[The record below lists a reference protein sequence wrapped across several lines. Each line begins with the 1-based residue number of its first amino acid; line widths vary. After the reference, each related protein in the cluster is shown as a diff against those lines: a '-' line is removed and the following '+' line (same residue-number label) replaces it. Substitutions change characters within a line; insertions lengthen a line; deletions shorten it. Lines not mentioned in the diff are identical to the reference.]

1 MSKDFGFKFD
11 SKAVNEE
18 LYDTGSGS
26 GFPLIVWHGKYSG
39 GDSSSSGFWTLDRAE
54 SETAPG
60 PYWEEGE
67 VRFGSSPSSP
77 LSAVWRTERLRACV
91 LGIRKRVLI
100 FGEDGGQYSYPWLT
114 KKTDRVPGS
123 YKAHFQ
129 IACALPNTGEKIFQ
143 ISLKGVSK
151 SKAWINPES
160 GSYRDS
166 KYPKGAELMLRDYAA
181 LASKEIKAKIPAYCS
196 FWMDLIPLRNDKGEK
211 TFLDLGHG
219 TYASIFAADFSTGNG
234 SGLDH
239 RFVGMEN
246 FLRFQELREKEL
258 LSWEKAW
265 DKGTKAPAGSS
276 DPYAEPEDELGAFE
290 RNKQAY

>member
-1 MSKDFGFKFD
+1 MSNNFGFKFD

-18 LYDTGSGS
+18 LYENGSGN
-26 GFPLIVWHGKYSG
+26 GFPIIVWHGKYSG

-67 VRFGSSPSSP
+67 VRFGASPNSP
-77 LSAVWRTERLRACV
+77 LAPVWRTEKLRACV
-91 LGIRKRVLI
+91 IGIRKRVLI

-114 KKTDRVPGS
+114 KKTERVPGS

-129 IACALPNTGEKIFQ
+129 IAVTLPETGEKIFQ

-160 GSYRDS
+160 GQYHDS
-166 KYPKGAELMLRDYAA
+166 KYPKGAEIMLREYAA
-181 LASKEIKAKIPAYCS
+181 MASKELRANVPPYCS
-196 FWMDLIPLRNDKGEK
+196 FWIDLIPVRNDKGEK
-211 TFLDLGHG
+211 QFLDLGHG
-219 TYASIFAADFSTGNG
+219 THASIFAADFATGNG

-246 FLRFQELREKEL
+246 FLRFQELRANEIIK
-258 LSWEKAW
+258 WERAW
-265 DKGTKAPAGSS
+265 DKGTQAAAGNV

-290 RNKQAY
+290 RDKQAY